1 MENFK
6 NSTIMTAQENFSKV
20 IQFIKHHQDGEVA
33 ELLRY
38 RGMEYNMIYG
48 VSTQIMSKFAAEI
61 GRNQELANM
70 LWKENFREAKL
81 MALMLAEPVC
91 INNDELETFMNG
103 CTNHEMVEIG
113 AFHLFSKLPNTL
125 EKVYEW
131 VQSDKEFTKM
141 AAYMMIAQSAKQQVT
156 IVDMKQLVPYY
167 KQDFTNE
174 SFFVRKALIT
184 AFQELAFRKPGLK
197 QPIIKA
203 TKEILAHNKN
213 SEFELQAKDM
223 LQVLNYC

>member
-1 MENFK
+1 
-6 NSTIMTAQENFSKV
+6 MTAQENFSKV

-184 AFQELAFRKPGLK
+184 AFQELAFRKLGLK

>member
-1 MENFK
+1 
-6 NSTIMTAQENFSKV
+6 MTTQENFTKV

-38 RGMEYNMIYG
+38 RGLNYNMIYG
-48 VSTQIMSKFAAEI
+48 VSSQIMSKCAEEI
-61 GRNQELANM
+61 GRNQELADM

-91 INNDELETFMNG
+91 INQKELETFITG
-103 CTNHEMVEIG
+103 CSNHEMVEIG
-113 AFHLFSKLPNTL
+113 TFYLFSKLPNAL

-131 VQSDKEFTKM
+131 IQSDKEFTKM
-141 AAYMMIAQSAKQQVT
+141 AAYMMIAQSAKHNVT
-156 IVDMKQLVPYY
+156 FIDVEKLIPFYE
-167 KQDFTNE
+167 KDFTNE
-174 SFFVRKALIT
+174 SFFVRKALIN

-203 TKEILAHNKN
+203 TKSILTHNKAT
-213 SEFELQAKDM
+213 EFELQAKDM

>member
-1 MENFK
+1 
-6 NSTIMTAQENFSKV
+6 MTTQENFTKA
-20 IQFIKHHQDGEVA
+20 IQFIKQHQDGEVA
-33 ELLRY
+33 ELLRF
-38 RGMEYNMIYG
+38 RGLNYNMIYG
-48 VSTQIMSKFAAEI
+48 VSQQIMSKFAEKI
-61 GRNQELANM
+61 GRNQELASM

-81 MALMLAEPVC
+81 MALMISEPAC
-91 INNDELETFMNG
+91 ISNEEVETLIAG

-113 AFHLFSKLPNTL
+113 TFYLFSKLPHVL

-131 VQSDKEFTKM
+131 IQSDKEFYKM
-141 AAYMMIAQSAKQQVT
+141 AAYTMIAQSAKHNMSFIDVEKLT
-156 IVDMKQLVPYY
+156 PFY
-167 KQDFTNE
+167 KQDFTNP
-174 SFFVRKALIT
+174 SYFVRKSLIN

-203 TKEILAHNKN
+203 TKYILERNKG

>member
-1 MENFK
+1 
-6 NSTIMTAQENFSKV
+6 MTVQEKFSKI

-38 RGMEYNMIYG
+38 RGLNYNMIYG
-48 VSTQIMSKFAAEI
+48 VSSQIMSNFVKEI
-61 GRNQELANM
+61 GRNQELSTL

-91 INNDELETFMNG
+91 ISNDELETFIAG

-113 AFHLFSKLPNTL
+113 TLYLFSKLPNAL

-131 VQSDKEFTKM
+131 IQSDKEFTKM
-141 AAYMMIAQSAKQQVT
+141 AAYMIIAHNAKQNVT
-156 IVDMKQLVPYY
+156 FIDVKKLIPFYE
-167 KQDFTNE
+167 KDFTNE
-174 SFFVRKALIT
+174 SFFVRKALIN

-203 TKEILAHNKN
+203 TKSILAHNKG

-223 LQVLNYC
+223 LHVLNYC

>member
-1 MENFK
+1 
-6 NSTIMTAQENFSKV
+6 MTAQENFSKV

-33 ELLRY
+33 ESLRY
-38 RGMEYNMIYG
+38 RGLNYNMIYG
-48 VSTQIMSKFAAEI
+48 VSSQIMSKCAGEI

-91 INNDELETFMNG
+91 ISNDNLETFIAG
-103 CTNHEMVEIG
+103 CSNHEMVEIG
-113 AFHLFSKLPNTL
+113 TLYLFSKLPNAL
-125 EKVYEW
+125 DKVYEW
-131 VQSDKEFTKM
+131 IQSDKEFTKM
-141 AAYMMIAQSAKQQVT
+141 AAYMMIAQSAKHTVT
-156 IVDMKQLVPYY
+156 FIDVEKLTPLYE
-167 KQDFTNE
+167 KDFTNK
-174 SFFVRKALIT
+174 SFFVRKALIN

-203 TKEILAHNKN
+203 TKLILEHNKG

-223 LQVLNYC
+223 LHVLNYC